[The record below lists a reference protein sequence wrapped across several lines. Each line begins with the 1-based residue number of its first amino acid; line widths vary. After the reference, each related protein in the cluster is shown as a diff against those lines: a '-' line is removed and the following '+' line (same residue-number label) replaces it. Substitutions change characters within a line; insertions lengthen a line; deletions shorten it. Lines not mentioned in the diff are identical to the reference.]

1 MRTCRGIFSKLSHN
15 ARRMFQSVIPMHV
28 LYYLSVTDNLLYGP
42 SFLLHGRFKTFGQHS
57 YVLDVVAALVKTGI
71 HVDLAVDN
79 LSSFAL
85 KAPLSRICEVTE
97 WAGRRSSAS
106 PSPSLIIVDSTNASV
121 VPHLPKD
128 APIVLIVHRAS
139 ERFPE
144 VLLERVDHIACM
156 TENAMELQ
164 AAFSPPDK
172 LRLIRQGVDLTRF
185 VPRQPRALARSMP
198 ELLWYTRLDRVKQSY
213 IETALA
219 ELVRLPYRVTVI
231 GDGEAF
237 WAISDRFGDS
247 ISLLNF
253 CPAHSIQNILQKF
266 DIVISS
272 GRGAMEAL
280 ACGLPCVCIGFG
292 FAGLIRPGNIASLLR
307 YNLTGWRSAV
317 PLNRLA
323 EELVAAQSL
332 SPGVCREMAERYL
345 DIDETVRGLIGL
357 IQAETVGDVT

>member
-1 MRTCRGIFSKLSHN
+1 
-15 ARRMFQSVIPMHV
+15 MHV

-57 YVLDVVAALVKTGI
+57 YVLDVVAALVKAGI
-71 HVDLAVDN
+71 RVDLAVDD
-79 LSSFAL
+79 LSRFAL
-85 KAPLSRICEVTE
+85 RAPLSRICEVTE
-97 WAGRRSSAS
+97 WTRWHSSAL
-106 PSPSLIIVDSTNASV
+106 PSLVIVDSTDAAV
-121 VPHLPKD
+121 VPYLLTD
-128 APIVLIVHRAS
+128 AQIVLIVHRAS

-144 VLLERVDHIACM
+144 VLLKRVDHIACM

-164 AAFSPPDK
+164 AAFSPRDK

-185 VPRQPRALARSMP
+185 VPPQPRSLAGSMP
-198 ELLWYTRLDRVKQSY
+198 ELLWYTRLDGAKQSY

-280 ACGLPCVCIGFG
+280 ACGLPCICIGFG

-317 PLNRLA
+317 PLDRLPQ
-323 EELVAAQSL
+323 ELVAARSL
-332 SPGVCREMAERYL
+332 GTDVCREMAETYL
-345 DIDETVRGLIGL
+345 DIDETVRCLIAL
-357 IQAETVGDVT
+357 VPAEIVGDVT